1 MTPEQ
6 AQRSPFD
13 PFDLTKVWP
22 QAEYPLIKLGKV
34 VLNRNPK
41 NYFIDVEQIAFSR
54 SCMVPGIEAS
64 QDKML
69 QGRLFTYS
77 DTHRHHL
84 ALGPNHLQ
92 LSVNCSFAVRNHQRY
107 GFMNTSQGGA
117 PNYFINSFSG
127 PVCDKVTQHLEP
139 AFTVFGEAYRS
150 TTPNAD
156 D

>member
-1 MTPEQ
+1 MIVLMKPLQPIISSSVEPFAALTEGEVLKQSDMEARNFEESGNAVASETVVSEVNVKPE
-6 AQRSPFD
+6 
-13 PFDLTKVWP
+13 TKGSV
-22 QAEYPLIKLGKV
+22 AE
-34 VLNRNPK
+34 
-41 NYFIDVEQIAFSR
+41 
-54 SCMVPGIEAS
+54 VPTS
-64 QDKML
+64 HQ

-139 AFTVFGEAYRS
+139 AFTVSGEAYR
-150 TTPNAD
+150 
-156 D
+156 